1 VTKLQDARFRKTN
14 FTAHDET
21 VFDADMLKLLMAI
34 DEGKPILQIAK
45 EIKMDPNVFR
55 ESFLRLYKLKLI
67 EEVKQK
73 IVYADELFVTRIK
86 ETLISLVGPL
96 GEMLLGE
103 AAEKM
108 NLQVSRIPRSSV
120 ADFVY
125 QVAKEI
131 PGEKEQAEFKKLM
144 IQEIKGME

>member
-1 VTKLQDARFRKTN
+1 MTKLQDARFRKTN

-45 EIKMDPNVFR
+45 EIKMDPTVFR

-73 IVYADELFVTRIK
+73 IVYADELFVTRLK
-86 ETLISLVGPL
+86 ETLINLTGPL

-108 NLQVSRIPRSSV
+108 NLQLSRIPKSSV

-131 PGEKEQAEFKKLM
+131 PGEKQQAEFKKLM

>member
-45 EIKMDPNVFR
+45 EIKMDPTVFR

-73 IVYADELFVTRIK
+73 IVYADELFVTRLK
-86 ETLISLVGPL
+86 ETLINLTGPL

-108 NLQVSRIPRSSV
+108 NLQLSRIPKSSV

-131 PGEKEQAEFKKLM
+131 PGEKQQAEFKKLM

>member
-1 VTKLQDARFRKTN
+1 MPSGTFFFSRV
-14 FTAHDET
+14 
-21 VFDADMLKLLMAI
+21 
-34 DEGKPILQIAK
+34 LQIAK
-45 EIKMDPNVFR
+45 EIKMDPAVFR

-73 IVYADELFVTRIK
+73 IVYVDELFITRLK
-86 ETLISLVGPL
+86 ETLISLTGPL
-96 GEMLLGE
+96 GGILMEE

-108 NLQVSRIPRSSV
+108 NLQLSRIPKSTV

-131 PGEKEQAEFKKLM
+131 PGETQQAEFKKLM
-144 IQEIKGME
+144 IQEIKSMD

>member
-1 VTKLQDARFRKTN
+1 
-14 FTAHDET
+14 
-21 VFDADMLKLLMAI
+21 MAI
-34 DEGKPILQIAK
+34 DEGKPVLQIAK
-45 EIKMDPNVFR
+45 EIKMDPAVFR

-73 IVYADELFVTRIK
+73 IVYVDELFVARLK
-86 ETLISLVGPL
+86 ETLISLTGPL
-96 GEMLLGE
+96 GGILMEE

-108 NLQVSRIPRSSV
+108 NLQLPRIPKSTV

-131 PGEKEQAEFKKLM
+131 PGETQQAEFKKLM
-144 IQEIKGME
+144 IQEIKSMD

>member
-34 DEGKPILQIAK
+34 DEGKPVLQIAK
-45 EIKMDPNVFR
+45 EIKMDPAAFR

-73 IVYADELFVTRIK
+73 IVYVDELFITRLK
-86 ETLISLVGPL
+86 ETLVSLTGPL
-96 GEMLLGE
+96 GGILMEE
-103 AAEKM
+103 TAEKM
-108 NLQVSRIPRSSV
+108 NLQLSRIPKSTV

-131 PGEKEQAEFKKLM
+131 PGEAQQAEFKKLM
-144 IQEIKGME
+144 IQEIKNME